1 MTEIHQLNAQDELNN
16 CSADQFYSFLKNDMT
31 KLPQVCP
38 QIFKSF
44 EILAGDGK
52 SCRNMGLGFY
62 LTQLWTSHQ
71 EMVKEKIVAMDDES
85 RTISFSIIDG
95 DLLHKF
101 PKFDYIM
108 TVTPVVTQGREQ
120 SCLVKVSAKYEKEN
134 EDTPPPHEYTEM
146 TTCMNKA
153 IASYLAK
160 KT

>member
-1 MTEIHQLNAQDELNN
+1 MTEIHQLNAQDELKN

-38 QIFKSF
+38 HIFKSF

-52 SCRNMGLGFY
+52 SAGTIWIVKFATG
-62 LTQLWTSHQ
+62 TSHQ

-85 RTISFSIIDG
+85 RTISFSIMDG
-95 DLLHKF
+95 DLLNKF
-101 PKFDYIM
+101 PKVDYTM
-108 TVTPVVTQGREQ
+108 TVTPIVTQGSEQ
-120 SCLVKVSAKYEKEN
+120 SCLVKMSAKYEKEN
-134 EDTPPPHEYTEM
+134 EDTPPPHEYMEM
-146 TTCMNKA
+146 TTCMNQA